1 MCRDKSLSLANQ
13 MFLILW
19 VCVVYS
25 VSIVTITVFFLL
37 CALVS
42 RCELERYGV

>member
-19 VCVVYS
+19 VCVVYK
-25 VSIVTITVFFLL
+25 VSIVTITAFSYYVL
-37 CALVS
+37 CSAM
-42 RCELERYGV
+42 